1 MSKDLLNIIEAVA
14 NEKEVDRS
22 VIIEALEAALAAA
35 TRKRYP
41 DEEIGAKVVINPRT
55 GEYKS
60 FRLWTVV
67 DDEAIL
73 ENPDAEMRESV
84 AAIEFPEAHLQVGDV
99 HEVPI
104 ENEPFG
110 RISAQQAKQIIIQKL
125 REAERRKVYDQF
137 IAEEGTL
144 VHGIVRRHERGNVI
158 VDINGAEA
166 TILRD
171 GMIPRES
178 LRIGDR
184 IRGYLAKVNL
194 EMRGPQ
200 LEVSRVAPEMLKQLF
215 TLEVPEIGSGIIEI
229 MGVARD
235 PGLRAKIAVRTFDP
249 RIDPVGAC
257 VGIRGSRVQGVMN
270 ELAGERIDI
279 VLWDEDPETYVRKAM
294 APAQITNAA
303 ADEARRVMDI
313 AVPENK
319 LPQAVGRGGQNVR
332 LASEL
337 TGWTINVLSEAEFE
351 ARQEAVQDAQ
361 EQALAE
367 ALDVDDEI
375 ADILIDAGY
384 TAPEMV
390 AYAERDEL
398 LGIEAF
404 DEETVDALM
413 ARAADYLLQ
422 QAFVAEV
429 EPEEEMQLPLENVEG
444 IDEATI
450 AALQENGLH
459 TQEDLAE
466 LAVDEL
472 VNYTGMD
479 KEQAS
484 ALILKAREPWFRG

>member
-1 MSKDLLNIIEAVA
+1 MSKELLNIIDAVA
-14 NEKEVDRS
+14 NEKEVERG

-41 DEEIGAKVVINPRT
+41 DEEIAAKVVIDPRS

-60 FRLWTVV
+60 YRLWSIV

-84 AAIEFPEAHLQVGDV
+84 AAIEHPEENLHVGDV
-99 HEVPI
+99 LEIPI

-137 IAEEGTL
+137 IADEGTL

-171 GMIPRES
+171 GMIPRET

-257 VGIRGSRVQGVMN
+257 VGVNYARVSAVVD
-270 ELAGERIDI
+270 ELHGEKIDI
-279 VLWDEDPETYVRKAM
+279 IKWDNDPALLIENALSPAKVILVL
-294 APAQITNAA
+294 
-303 ADEARRVMDI
+303 ADEEDKEAIVI
-313 AVPENK
+313 VPDYQLSLAIGKE
-319 LPQAVGRGGQNVR
+319 GQNVR
-332 LASEL
+332 LAAKL
-337 TGWTINVLSEAEFE
+337 TGYKIDIKSETQAREEGLFE
-351 ARQEAVQDAQ
+351 EYGIDY
-361 EQALAE
+361 QAG
-367 ALDVDDEI
+367 
-375 ADILIDAGY
+375 DAGNN
-384 TAPEMV
+384 
-390 AYAERDEL
+390 AEEQS
-398 LGIEAF
+398 G
-404 DEETVDALM
+404 
-413 ARAADYLLQ
+413 
-422 QAFVAEV
+422 
-429 EPEEEMQLPLENVEG
+429 EEE
-444 IDEATI
+444 A
-450 AALQENGLH
+450 
-459 TQEDLAE
+459 
-466 LAVDEL
+466 
-472 VNYTGMD
+472 
-479 KEQAS
+479 
-484 ALILKAREPWFRG
+484 

>member
-1 MSKDLLNIIEAVA
+1 MSRELLNIVEAVA

-41 DEEIGAKVVINPRT
+41 DEEIDAKVVIDPRS

-60 FRLWTVV
+60 FRVWTIV

-84 AAIEFPEAHLQVGDV
+84 ATIEYPEQNLHVGDV
-99 HEVPI
+99 LEIPI

-125 REAERRKVYDQF
+125 REAERRKVYDRF

-158 VDINGAEA
+158 VDVNGVEA

-171 GMIPRES
+171 GMIPREN
-178 LRIGDR
+178 LRVGDR

-200 LEVSRVAPEMLKQLF
+200 LEVSRVAPEMLKALF
-215 TLEVPEIGSGIIEI
+215 TLEVPEIGTGIIEI

-249 RIDPVGAC
+249 RVDPVGAC

-279 VLWDEDPETYVRKAM
+279 VLWDDDPETFVRKAM
-294 APAQITNAA
+294 APAQITATA
-303 ADEARRVMDI
+303 ADEVRKSIDI

-337 TGWTINVLSEAEFE
+337 TGWTINVLSEAEFQ
-351 ARQEAVQDAQ
+351 ARQEAAQDAQ
-361 EQALAE
+361 ERELAA
-367 ALDVDDEI
+367 ALDVDDDI
-375 ADILIDAGY
+375 ADILIEAGY
-384 TAPEMV
+384 NTAEAV
-390 AYAERDEL
+390 ASAEREEL
-398 LGIEAF
+398 LAIEDF
-404 DEETVDALM
+404 DEETVDALIE
-413 ARAADYLLQ
+413 RAADHLLQ
-422 QAFVAEV
+422 QAFVEEV
-429 EPEEEMQLPLENVEG
+429 KPEEEMQLPLDSVEG
-444 IDEATI
+444 LDESVI
-450 AALQENGLH
+450 AILQERGLH

-466 LAVDEL
+466 LSVDEL
-472 VNYTGMD
+472 MTYTGMNQ
-479 KEQAS
+479 EQAS

>member
-1 MSKDLLNIIEAVA
+1 MSRELLNIVEAVA

-41 DEEIGAKVVINPRT
+41 DEEIDAKVVIDPRS

-60 FRLWTVV
+60 FRVWTIV

-84 AAIEFPEAHLQVGDV
+84 ATIEYPEQNLHVGDV
-99 HEVPI
+99 LEIPI

-125 REAERRKVYDQF
+125 REAERRKVYDRF

-158 VDINGAEA
+158 VDVNGVEA

-171 GMIPRES
+171 GMIPREN
-178 LRIGDR
+178 LRVGDR

-200 LEVSRVAPEMLKQLF
+200 LEVSRVAPEMLKALF
-215 TLEVPEIGSGIIEI
+215 TLEVPEIGTGIIEI

-249 RIDPVGAC
+249 RVDPVGAC

-279 VLWDEDPETYVRKAM
+279 VLWDDDPETFVRKAM
-294 APAQITNAA
+294 APAQITAMA
-303 ADEARRVMDI
+303 ADEVRKSIDI

-337 TGWTINVLSEAEFE
+337 TGWTINVLSEAEFQ

-361 EQALAE
+361 ERELAA
-367 ALDVDDEI
+367 ALDVDDDI
-375 ADILIDAGY
+375 ADILIEAGY
-384 TAPEMV
+384 NTAEAV
-390 AYAERDEL
+390 ASAEREEL
-398 LGIEAF
+398 LAIEDF
-404 DEETVDALM
+404 DEETVDALIE
-413 ARAADYLLQ
+413 RAADHLLQ
-422 QAFVAEV
+422 QAFVEEV
-429 EPEEEMQLPLENVEG
+429 EPEEEMQLPLDSVEG
-444 IDEATI
+444 LDESVI
-450 AALQENGLH
+450 AVLQEKGLH
-459 TQEDLAE
+459 TQEDLAD
-466 LAVDEL
+466 LSVDEL
-472 VNYTGMD
+472 MTYTGMNQ
-479 KEQAS
+479 EQAS

>member
-1 MSKDLLNIIEAVA
+1 MSRELLNIVEAVA

-41 DEEIGAKVVINPRT
+41 DEEIDAKVVIDPRS

-60 FRLWTVV
+60 FRVWTIV

-84 AAIEFPEAHLQVGDV
+84 ATIEYPEQNLHVGDV
-99 HEVPI
+99 LEIPI

-125 REAERRKVYDQF
+125 REAERRKVYDRF

-158 VDINGAEA
+158 VDVNGVEA

-171 GMIPRES
+171 GMIPREN
-178 LRIGDR
+178 LRVGDR

-200 LEVSRVAPEMLKQLF
+200 LEVSRVAPEMLKALF
-215 TLEVPEIGSGIIEI
+215 TLEVPEIGTGIIEI

-249 RIDPVGAC
+249 RVDPVGAC

-279 VLWDEDPETYVRKAM
+279 VLWDDDPETFVRKAM
-294 APAQITNAA
+294 APAQITATV
-303 ADEARRVMDI
+303 ADEVRKSIDI

-337 TGWTINVLSEAEFE
+337 TGWTINVLSEAEFQ
-351 ARQEAVQDAQ
+351 ARQEAAQDAQ
-361 EQALAE
+361 ERELAA
-367 ALDVDDEI
+367 ALDVDDDI
-375 ADILIDAGY
+375 ADILIEAGY
-384 TAPEMV
+384 NTAEAV
-390 AYAERDEL
+390 ASAEREEL
-398 LGIEAF
+398 LAIEDF
-404 DEETVDALM
+404 DEETVDALIE
-413 ARAADYLLQ
+413 RAADHLLQ
-422 QAFVAEV
+422 QAFVEEV
-429 EPEEEMQLPLENVEG
+429 KPEEEMQLPLDSVEG
-444 IDEATI
+444 LDESVI
-450 AALQENGLH
+450 AILQEKGLH

-466 LAVDEL
+466 LSVDEL
-472 VNYTGMD
+472 MTYTGMNQ
-479 KEQAS
+479 EQAS

>member
-1 MSKDLLNIIEAVA
+1 MSRELLNIVEAVA

-41 DEEIGAKVVINPRT
+41 DEEIDAKVVIDPRS

-60 FRLWTVV
+60 FRVWTIV

-84 AAIEFPEAHLQVGDV
+84 AAIEYPEQNLHVGDV
-99 HEVPI
+99 LEIPI

-125 REAERRKVYDQF
+125 REAERRKVYDRF

-158 VDINGAEA
+158 VDVNGVEA

-171 GMIPRES
+171 GMIPREN
-178 LRIGDR
+178 LRVGDR

-200 LEVSRVAPEMLKQLF
+200 LEVSRVAPEMLKALF
-215 TLEVPEIGSGIIEI
+215 TLEVPEIGTGIIEI

-249 RIDPVGAC
+249 RVDPVGAC

-279 VLWDEDPETYVRKAM
+279 VLWDDDPETFVRKVM
-294 APAQITNAA
+294 APAQITATA
-303 ADEARRVMDI
+303 ADEVRKSIDI

-337 TGWTINVLSEAEFE
+337 TGWTINVLSEAEFQ
-351 ARQEAVQDAQ
+351 ARQEAAQDAQ
-361 EQALAE
+361 ERELAA
-367 ALDVDDEI
+367 ALDVDDDI
-375 ADILIDAGY
+375 ADILIEAGY
-384 TAPEMV
+384 NTAEAV
-390 AYAERDEL
+390 ASAEREEL
-398 LGIEAF
+398 LAIEDF
-404 DEETVDALM
+404 DEETVDALIE
-413 ARAADYLLQ
+413 RAADHLLQ
-422 QAFVAEV
+422 QAFVEEV
-429 EPEEEMQLPLENVEG
+429 KPEEEMQLPLDSVEG
-444 IDEATI
+444 LDESVI
-450 AALQENGLH
+450 AILQEKGLH
-459 TQEDLAE
+459 TQEDLAD
-466 LAVDEL
+466 LSVDEL
-472 VNYTGMD
+472 MTYTGMNQ
-479 KEQAS
+479 EQAS

>member
-1 MSKDLLNIIEAVA
+1 M
-14 NEKEVDRS
+14 
-22 VIIEALEAALAAA
+22 
-35 TRKRYP
+35 T
-41 DEEIGAKVVINPRT
+41 PR
-55 GEYKS
+55 
-60 FRLWTVV
+60 
-67 DDEAIL
+67 D
-73 ENPDAEMRESV
+73 
-84 AAIEFPEAHLQVGDV
+84 
-99 HEVPI
+99 
-104 ENEPFG
+104 
-110 RISAQQAKQIIIQKL
+110 
-125 REAERRKVYDQF
+125 
-137 IAEEGTL
+137 
-144 VHGIVRRHERGNVI
+144 
-158 VDINGAEA
+158 
-166 TILRD
+166 
-171 GMIPRES
+171 S
-178 LRIGDR
+178 LRLGDR

-472 VNYTGMD
+472 VAYTGLD

>member
-184 IRGYLAKVNL
+184 IRGYLAK
-194 EMRGPQ
+194 
-200 LEVSRVAPEMLKQLF
+200 EMLKQLF

-472 VNYTGMD
+472 VAYTGLD

>member
-84 AAIEFPEAHLQVGDV
+84 AAIEFPDAHLQVGDV

-137 IAEEGTL
+137 IADEGTL
-144 VHGIVRRHERGNVI
+144 VHGIVRRYERGNVI

-171 GMIPRES
+171 GMIPRET

-229 MGVARD
+229 MGVARA
-235 PGLRAKIAVRTFDP
+235 PGVRAKIAVRTFDP

-257 VGIRGSRVQGVMN
+257 VGKGRGQRIHRRDHQVHVDGHADVRAQRLADHRPHRQVGNVVVVHHVEMQKIRACGLDGLHFFLQ
-270 ELAGERIDI
+270 
-279 VLWDEDPETYVRKAM
+279 
-294 APAQITNAA
+294 PA
-303 ADEARRVMDI
+303 E
-313 AVPENK
+313 
-319 LPQAVGRGGQNVR
+319 VGRKHAGSDPVCHVACPA
-332 LASEL
+332 LEAS
-337 TGWTINVLSEAEFE
+337 
-351 ARQEAVQDAQ
+351 
-361 EQALAE
+361 
-367 ALDVDDEI
+367 
-375 ADILIDAGY
+375 
-384 TAPEMV
+384 
-390 AYAERDEL
+390 
-398 LGIEAF
+398 
-404 DEETVDALM
+404 
-413 ARAADYLLQ
+413 
-422 QAFVAEV
+422 V
-429 EPEEEMQLPLENVEG
+429 E
-444 IDEATI
+444 
-450 AALQENGLH
+450 
-459 TQEDLAE
+459 
-466 LAVDEL
+466 
-472 VNYTGMD
+472 
-479 KEQAS
+479 
-484 ALILKAREPWFRG
+484 

>member
-1 MSKDLLNIIEAVA
+1 MSRELLNIVEAVA

-41 DEEIGAKVVINPRT
+41 DEEIDAKVVIDPRS

-60 FRLWTVV
+60 FRVWTIV

-84 AAIEFPEAHLQVGDV
+84 AAIEYPEQNLHVGDV
-99 HEVPI
+99 LEIPI

-125 REAERRKVYDQF
+125 REAERRKVYDRF

-158 VDINGAEA
+158 VDVNGVEA

-171 GMIPRES
+171 GMIPREN
-178 LRIGDR
+178 LRVGDR

-200 LEVSRVAPEMLKQLF
+200 LEVSRVAPEMLKALF
-215 TLEVPEIGSGIIEI
+215 TLEVPEIGTGIIEI

-249 RIDPVGAC
+249 RVDPVGAC

-279 VLWDEDPETYVRKAM
+279 VLWDDDPETFVRKAM
-294 APAQITNAA
+294 APAQITVTA
-303 ADEARRVMDI
+303 ADEVRKSIDI

-337 TGWTINVLSEAEFE
+337 TGWTINVLSEAEFQ
-351 ARQEAVQDAQ
+351 ARQEAAQDAQ
-361 EQALAE
+361 ERELAA
-367 ALDVDDEI
+367 ALDVDDDI
-375 ADILIDAGY
+375 ADILIEAGY
-384 TAPEMV
+384 NTAEAV
-390 AYAERDEL
+390 ASAEREEL
-398 LGIEAF
+398 LAIEDF
-404 DEETVDALM
+404 DEETVDALIE
-413 ARAADYLLQ
+413 RAADHLLQ
-422 QAFVAEV
+422 QAFVEEV
-429 EPEEEMQLPLENVEG
+429 KPEEEMQLPLDSVEG
-444 IDEATI
+444 LDESVI
-450 AALQENGLH
+450 AILQEKGLH

-466 LAVDEL
+466 LSVDEL
-472 VNYTGMD
+472 MTYTGMNQ
-479 KEQAS
+479 EQAS
-484 ALILKAREPWFRG
+484 AVILKAREPWFRG

>member
-1 MSKDLLNIIEAVA
+1 MSRELLNIVEAVA

-41 DEEIGAKVVINPRT
+41 DEEIDAKVVIDPRS

-60 FRLWTVV
+60 FRVWTIV

-84 AAIEFPEAHLQVGDV
+84 AAIEYPEQNLHVGDV
-99 HEVPI
+99 LEIPI

-125 REAERRKVYDQF
+125 REAERRKVYDRF

-158 VDINGAEA
+158 VDVNGVEA

-171 GMIPRES
+171 GMIPREN
-178 LRIGDR
+178 LRVGDR

-200 LEVSRVAPEMLKQLF
+200 LEVSRVAPEMLKALF
-215 TLEVPEIGSGIIEI
+215 TLEVPEIGTGIIEI

-249 RIDPVGAC
+249 RVDPVGAC

-279 VLWDEDPETYVRKAM
+279 VLWDDDPETFVRKAM
-294 APAQITNAA
+294 APAQITTTA
-303 ADEARRVMDI
+303 ADEVRKSIDI

-337 TGWTINVLSEAEFE
+337 TGWTINVLSEAEFQ
-351 ARQEAVQDAQ
+351 ARQEAAQDAQ
-361 EQALAE
+361 ERELAA
-367 ALDVDDEI
+367 ALDVDDDI
-375 ADILIDAGY
+375 ADILIEAGY
-384 TAPEMV
+384 NTAEAV
-390 AYAERDEL
+390 ASAEREEL
-398 LGIEAF
+398 LAIEDF
-404 DEETVDALM
+404 DEETVDALIE
-413 ARAADYLLQ
+413 RAADHLLQ
-422 QAFVAEV
+422 QAFVEEV
-429 EPEEEMQLPLENVEG
+429 KPEEEMQLPLDSVEG
-444 IDEATI
+444 LDESVI
-450 AALQENGLH
+450 AILQEKGLH
-459 TQEDLAE
+459 TQEDLAD
-466 LAVDEL
+466 LSVDEL
-472 VNYTGMD
+472 MTYTGMNQ
-479 KEQAS
+479 EQAS

>member
-60 FRLWTVV
+60 FRLWTIV

-84 AAIEFPEAHLQVGDV
+84 AAIEFPDAHLQVGDM

-137 IAEEGTL
+137 IADEGTL

-171 GMIPRES
+171 GMIPRET

-337 TGWTINVLSEAEFE
+337 TG
-351 ARQEAVQDAQ
+351 
-361 EQALAE
+361 
-367 ALDVDDEI
+367 
-375 ADILIDAGY
+375 
-384 TAPEMV
+384 
-390 AYAERDEL
+390 
-398 LGIEAF
+398 
-404 DEETVDALM
+404 
-413 ARAADYLLQ
+413 
-422 QAFVAEV
+422 
-429 EPEEEMQLPLENVEG
+429 
-444 IDEATI
+444 
-450 AALQENGLH
+450 
-459 TQEDLAE
+459 
-466 LAVDEL
+466 
-472 VNYTGMD
+472 
-479 KEQAS
+479 
-484 ALILKAREPWFRG
+484 